1 MKTMFAELA
10 EAKEAKEAGTLGEG
24 LEDEAAAE

>member
-10 EAKEAKEAGTLGEG
+10 EAKEAKEAGKLGES

>member
-10 EAKEAKEAGTLGEG
+10 EAKEAKEAGDVSEG

>member
-10 EAKEAKEAGTLGEG
+10 EAKEAKGSGKLGEG